1 MQPRLPVW
9 DGLNA
14 FHCRAS
20 GQYLK
25 LGKVMG
31 VLYPGPIGKHNL
43 VSPLLSYV
51 WYRIPVWI
59 VATTVVKVSG
69 GRHEATQD

>member
-1 MQPRLPVW
+1 
-9 DGLNA
+9 
-14 FHCRAS
+14 
-20 GQYLK
+20 
-25 LGKVMG
+25 MG

-59 VATTVVKVSG
+59 VATTVVEVSRG
-69 GRHEATQD
+69 IHGATQD